1 MMMEIGE
8 KTREI
13 ESRGVVSF
21 RAVRPEDEAFLLEV
35 YGSTRAEELALT
47 GWDPEQRDAFL
58 KMQLDAQ
65 HVHYRGQY
73 PSAQYLVV
81 LLDSGPVGRLYLA
94 DKDSEI
100 RILDVTILPEYRGA
114 GIGTALVRDLM
125 ALSAAAGKPLTIYVE
140 TFNRSLGLF
149 ERLGFVR
156 SGEAGYSLLLQ
167 WNPRTA
173 AQVT

>member
-1 MMMEIGE
+1 MLIEIGE
-8 KTREI
+8 KTI
-13 ESRGVVSF
+13 EVAGRGVVSF
-21 RAVRPEDEAFLLEV
+21 RAVLPEDSQFLLAV
-35 YGSTRAEELALT
+35 YGSTRLEELALT
-47 GWDPEQRDAFL
+47 NWDQQQRDAFL

-73 PSAQYLVV
+73 PSAQYLLV
-81 LLDSGPVGRLYLA
+81 LLNGRHIGRLYIA
-94 DKDSEI
+94 DKGSEI
-100 RILDVTILPEYRGA
+100 RILDVTILPEYRGS
-114 GIGTALVRDLM
+114 GIGTALVLHLM
-125 ALSAAAGKPLTIYVE
+125 TYSSAVGKPLSIYVE